1 MPRKKLSNQPL
12 NPDEIFADVQNI
24 PGFDKYQFE
33 GRLEKPIAKPT
44 FVGIGICFLI
54 LGGLLF
60 AKIAHLEILKGEAY
74 ASRSKYNY
82 LRAVSIFPSR
92 GIIYDRKGKEL
103 AWNDSL
109 VEEGNLKLVRAYTDK
124 SGLGHVLGY
133 IGIGS
138 GGKTIGKDGIEKR
151 YEDSL
156 GGVVGVKL
164 IETDSKNEVVSES
177 IIKPPENG
185 KSLKLT
191 IDAELQSTFYFIL
204 ENVIKERSF
213 NGGAGVVLDIRSG
226 EVLALA
232 SYPEYNSQILS
243 RGKPEAVIK
252 GYLENRQKP
261 FVNRAI
267 SGLYAPGSII
277 KPILALAALKEKII
291 DPAKQIFSSGSI
303 SLPNPFFPDKKNI
316 FYDWK
321 AHGWVD
327 MRRALAVSS
336 NVYFYSIG
344 GGYEDIKGLGITKI
358 KKYADLFG
366 FGSETNIDLDKEE
379 KGLIP
384 SPALKA
390 LNSKDPIWRIG
401 DTYNA
406 SIGQGDFQIT
416 PIQAAVYAAAIA
428 NNGRLV
434 RPHLVADDPNKQE
447 FPPSGK
453 TIDIPDEYFQIV
465 REGMRMVV
473 LEGTAQGLAGL
484 GIEIAAKT
492 GTAELES
499 EANKFVNSWIIG
511 FLPYENPK
519 ISFSILLEKGKA
531 TNLVGG
537 VFAGR
542 QLLEWML
549 IHTPQYLTSS
559 N

>member
-1 MPRKKLSNQPL
+1 
-12 NPDEIFADVQNI
+12 
-24 PGFDKYQFE
+24 
-33 GRLEKPIAKPT
+33 
-44 FVGIGICFLI
+44 
-54 LGGLLF
+54 
-60 AKIAHLEILKGEAY
+60 
-74 ASRSKYNY
+74 
-82 LRAVSIFPSR
+82 
-92 GIIYDRKGKEL
+92 
-103 AWNDSL
+103 
-109 VEEGNLKLVRAYTDK
+109 
-124 SGLGHVLGY
+124 
-133 IGIGS
+133 
-138 GGKTIGKDGIEKR
+138 
-151 YEDSL
+151 
-156 GGVVGVKL
+156 
-164 IETDSKNEVVSES
+164 
-177 IIKPPENG
+177 
-185 KSLKLT
+185 
-191 IDAELQSTFYFIL
+191 
-204 ENVIKERSF
+204 
-213 NGGAGVVLDIRSG
+213 
-226 EVLALA
+226 
-232 SYPEYNSQILS
+232 
-243 RGKPEAVIK
+243 
-252 GYLENRQKP
+252 
-261 FVNRAI
+261 
-267 SGLYAPGSII
+267 
-277 KPILALAALKEKII
+277 
-291 DPAKQIFSSGSI
+291 
-303 SLPNPFFPDKKNI
+303 
-316 FYDWK
+316 
-321 AHGWVD
+321 

-358 KKYADLFG
+358 EKYADLFG

-390 LNSKDPIWRIG
+390 LNSKDPVWRIG

-434 RPHLVADDPNKQE
+434 QPHLVADDSNKQE
-447 FPPSGK
+447 FSPDGK

-484 GIEIAAKT
+484 GIEVAAKT

-519 ISFSILLEKGKA
+519 ISFSILLEKGRA

-549 IHTPQYLTSS
+549 IHTPQYLTGAD
-559 N
+559 